1 MASLWINFV
10 ENFRGVSVELLEDI
24 GLWLL
29 LKIVIFAP
37 EHVNWN
43 IVQVRWIVNLT
54 CSILSVDEVH
64 LSLDF
69 GIRIGVCVF
78 RIPTV
83 HVEAIEQS

>member
-1 MASLWINFV
+1 MAALWINFV

-24 GLWLL
+24 RLRLL
-29 LKIVIFAP
+29 FKIVILAS

-43 IVQVRWIVNLT
+43 IVQVRWIINLT
-54 CSILSVDEVH
+54 RSILSVDEVH

-69 GIRIGVCVF
+69 GIRIGVSVS

-83 HVEAIEQS
+83 HEEAIEQS